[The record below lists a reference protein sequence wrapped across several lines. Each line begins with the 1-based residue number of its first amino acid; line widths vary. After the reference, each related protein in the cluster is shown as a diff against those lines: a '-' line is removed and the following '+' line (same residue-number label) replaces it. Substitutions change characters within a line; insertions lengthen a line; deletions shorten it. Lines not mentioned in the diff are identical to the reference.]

1 MNIVDSSGWL
11 EYFADGPNA
20 SFFSRPL
27 AKTSDLVVPSITIYE
42 VFKVVLRQR
51 GESEALQAIALMQQ
65 GSVVD
70 LTAEIAILA
79 AKVRHRMP
87 PADGR
92 QHHPGDLTSAW
103 SYHMDSGFQLR
114 ENRRGPICHKE
125 RHISEFRSLGPS
137 KKEQSRE
144 SHFQGLRDIP
154 WFIPSEPH
162 DLRRHDLKS

>member
-51 GESEALQAIALMQQ
+51 GESEALQAVALMQQ

-70 LTAEIAILA
+70 LTAEVAILA
-79 AKVRHRMP
+79 A
-87 PADGR
+87 
-92 QHHPGDLTSAW
+92 
-103 SYHMDSGFQLR
+103 
-114 ENRRGPICHKE
+114 
-125 RHISEFRSLGPS
+125 
-137 KKEQSRE
+137 RE
-144 SHFQGLRDIP
+144 SVEYHLPMADSIVLATSRLHGATLWTQDSDFEKIEGVQYVAKRSP
-154 WFIPSEPH
+154 
-162 DLRRHDLKS
+162 

>member
-51 GESEALQAIALMQQ
+51 GESEALQAVALMQQ

-70 LTAEIAILA
+70 LTAEISILA
-79 AKVRHRMP
+79 ARVSIECRLPM
-87 PADGR
+87 ADSII
-92 QHHPGDLTSAW
+92 LATSRVHGATIW
-103 SYHMDSGFQLR
+103 TLDSDFEKIEGVQYVA
-114 ENRRGPICHKE
+114 K
-125 RHISEFRSLGPS
+125 
-137 KKEQSRE
+137 
-144 SHFQGLRDIP
+144 RDT
-154 WFIPSEPH
+154 
-162 DLRRHDLKS
+162 